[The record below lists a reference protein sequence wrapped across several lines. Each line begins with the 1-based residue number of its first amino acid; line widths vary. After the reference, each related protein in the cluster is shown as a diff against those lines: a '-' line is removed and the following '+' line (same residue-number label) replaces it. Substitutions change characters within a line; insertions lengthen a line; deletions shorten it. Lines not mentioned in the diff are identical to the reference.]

1 MHKYQN
7 NEIPDLYQSY
17 HSSHM
22 RSQGNTF
29 HQPNKVPNEQHYS
42 LGSADS
48 SLYNTVHTE
57 TTGYSKPEAMPH
69 EIMTSP
75 VTTPGA
81 PKTETEALQAQRK
94 FFVMD
99 KKMGHGIGVVWISRK
114 HTCLRIIRCDLK
126 KKTDKVL
133 WKGFNFVQSVYIDMY
148 VMI

>member
-1 MHKYQN
+1 MYGILLKANISQIYTLHLHRNAEQEKKYHQALKNDYLKVHKYQN

-22 RSQGNTF
+22 RPQSNAFQ
-29 HQPNKVPNEQHYS
+29 QPSKTPNEQHYS

-57 TTGYSKPEAMPH
+57 TTGYSKPEVVPH
-69 EIMTSP
+69 EVMTSP

-99 KKMGHGIGVVWISRK
+99 KKMGHGIGVV
-114 HTCLRIIRCDLK
+114 
-126 KKTDKVL
+126 
-133 WKGFNFVQSVYIDMY
+133 
-148 VMI
+148 